1 MTAVSEQCGPSDVH
15 TPETS
20 WEKLV
25 MLTTKEGNR
34 AGKHTLTLIMQC
46 LRACRIPA
54 ESAVSEQEIA
64 ICMMPYI
71 L

>member
-1 MTAVSEQCGPSDVH
+1 MQ

-20 WEKLV
+20 WGKLV
-25 MLTTKEGNR
+25 MLTTEQENL
-34 AGKHTLTLIMQC
+34 AGKHIFIIIMQC

-54 ESAVSEQEIA
+54 ESAVSEQIFA

-71 L
+71 